1 MKLKEFSRQNR
12 YTVMLLALMAVVLLF
27 FTATKGSM
35 LWQASAWKGIAMQF
49 PEYGIITLG
58 VMFCFIS
65 GHIDMSFVAL
75 GDFATILAAYYMSA
89 NAVESMGNAQ
99 VGGVIVVG
107 VLIALAVGAAGGVIN
122 GVLVAML
129 KIPPVMATIAMQ
141 LVWQGVSTAITQG
154 NAVSGIPMLYMDI
167 GHKYLFGFL
176 PVPLLIFLIV
186 LLVSA
191 FVLKFTTYGEKL
203 YMIGTNLKA
212 ARFSAI
218 NTTGMLIGTYV
229 ICGVL
234 SCLGCLLM
242 VSTMGSA
249 KADYGSSYLMRCIL
263 ILVLAGVLPDRGMG
277 KIFDVLLSII
287 IIQIIASGVN
297 MFSQLNTYYA
307 SLIWGGLLLIVLI
320 ASTKLHGNPV
330 RKMKKTKAETPAH
343 SS

>member
-1 MKLKEFSRQNR
+1 MKLKEFARQNR
-12 YTVMLLALMAVVLLF
+12 YTVMLLILMAVVLLF
-27 FTATKGSM
+27 FTATKGGMFWTGSNWSGM
-35 LWQASAWKGIAMQF
+35 AMQF
-49 PEYGIITLG
+49 PEYGVMTLG

-75 GDFATILAAYYMSA
+75 GDFATILAAFYMSS
-89 NAVESMGNAQ
+89 AVTSTMGNAQ
-99 VGGVIVVG
+99 IGGVIVVG
-107 VLIALAVGAAGGVIN
+107 IVIALAVGVVGGIVN
-122 GVLVAML
+122 GLLVAL
-129 KIPPVMATIAMQ
+129 LHIPPVMATIAMQ
-141 LVWQGVSTAITQG
+141 LVWQGISTAITQG

-167 GHKYLFGFL
+167 GHMNLFGFL
-176 PVPLLIFLIV
+176 PVPLLIFIVV
-186 LLVSA
+186 LLISA

-203 YMIGTNLKA
+203 YMIGTNIKA

-263 ILVLAGVLPDRGMG
+263 ILVLAGVLPDGGMG

-297 MFSQLNTYYA
+297 MFAQLNTYYA
-307 SLIWGGLLLIVLI
+307 SLIWGGLLLIVLV
-320 ASTKLHGNPV
+320 ASTKLSGGSV
-330 RKMKKTKAETPAH
+330 RKAKKPKAEAVKP
-343 SS
+343 S